1 MENSDYK
8 NNFQSNRHATRNIS
22 EQRRFLKNWAQF
34 SIILRFFNSNEFS
47 ERKGPRQSLQLRFSC
62 ALPLFIKIYGL

>member
-8 NNFQSNRHATRNIS
+8 NNFESKMHETRNIL

-34 SIILRFFNSNEFS
+34 SIILRFSIQMNFQK
-47 ERKGPRQSLQLRFSC
+47 ERDQGKV
-62 ALPLFIKIYGL
+62 YN